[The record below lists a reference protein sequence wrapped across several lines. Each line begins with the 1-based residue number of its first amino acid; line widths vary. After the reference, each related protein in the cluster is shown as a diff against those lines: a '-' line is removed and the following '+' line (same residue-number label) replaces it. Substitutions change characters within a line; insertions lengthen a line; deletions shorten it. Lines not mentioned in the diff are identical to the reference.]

1 MMFDLSGKT
10 ALVTG
15 ATGGIGGAIAA
26 ALKAQGAKVI
36 VTGSTLERAEAAKAR
51 IGADGALAANL
62 ADRAAVDAL
71 ATDAEAL
78 GPVDILVNCAG
89 VTRDGL
95 VMRMKDADF
104 DDVIEVNLTAAF
116 RLSRALVRGMI
127 KRRGGRI
134 INIGSVV
141 GSTGNAGQVN
151 YSTAKAGLTGL
162 TKSLARELAARNIT
176 VNLVAP
182 GFIGT
187 AMTDVLTDDQRSA
200 IMKDIPAGTL
210 GQPEDVAAAV
220 VYLASAEAQYVTGQT
235 LHVNGGMTMGF

>member
-1 MMFDLSGKT
+1 MFDLSGKT